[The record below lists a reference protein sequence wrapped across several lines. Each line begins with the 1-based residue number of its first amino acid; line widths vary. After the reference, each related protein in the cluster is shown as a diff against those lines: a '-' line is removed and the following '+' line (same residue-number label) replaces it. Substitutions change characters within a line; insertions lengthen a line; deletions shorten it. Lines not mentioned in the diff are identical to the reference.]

1 MGCVLLASKVEECPR
16 RIREV
21 VIVFVHLYRRR
32 RLEVGWDRDST
43 DNADDDNNDET
54 KKKRQRLTD
63 EEKLNLLRY
72 QHPLMPHSRL
82 YTEWSEAL
90 TQAETE
96 ILRQLGFTLYWI
108 PDHHPHKFILY
119 FVRVLGLDGDG
130 GGDGGGDGDGESDA
144 ASKNDGGRD
153 DISVAQRAWNYCND
167 ASLLDLSV
175 RYEPEIVACAAIL
188 LATTN
193 GPKGETQTRNAN
205 ALPLTPRPWWEVF
218 VGPGRGDD
226 LVAVCNAIL
235 ALQESSDGGGNSSAG
250 MMQAMRGFVPSLVE
264 RGSFNDPGS
273 FVWDALEDSVV

>member
-16 RIREV
+16 RLREIV
-21 VIVFVHLYRRR
+21 TVFVHLYRRR
-32 RLEVGWDRDST
+32 RLEVGWDRSGDKG
-43 DNADDDNNDET
+43 DNGKNINDG
-54 KKKRQRLTD
+54 KKKRRRLTD

-72 QHPLMPHSRL
+72 QHPLMPNSRL
-82 YTEWSEAL
+82 YKDCSDAL
-90 TQAETE
+90 TKAEME

-119 FVRVLGLDGDG
+119 FVRVLGLDTRSG
-130 GGDGGGDGDGESDA
+130 GADSEA
-144 ASKNDGGRD
+144 AAAENNANGD

-193 GPKGETQTRNAN
+193 APVQN
-205 ALPLTPRPWWEVF
+205 ALPMTPRPWWEVF

-235 ALQESSDGGGNSSAG
+235 ALYESSDGGDSSVEG
-250 MMQAMRGFVPSLVE
+250 QVRMLQAMRGFVPSLVE
-264 RGSFNDPGS
+264 GGSFNDPGS
-273 FVWDALEDSVV
+273 FVWDALEDSVDLDLDLV

>member
-16 RIREV
+16 RLREV
-21 VIVFVHLYRRR
+21 VTVFVHLYRRR

-43 DNADDDNNDET
+43 GTNNDKNNNDDN
-54 KKKRQRLTD
+54 KKKRRRLTD

-72 QHPLMPHSRL
+72 QHPLLPHSRL
-82 YTEWSEAL
+82 YKTWSEAL
-90 TQAETE
+90 THAETE

-119 FVRVLGLDGDG
+119 FVRVLGLDGG
-130 GGDGGGDGDGESDA
+130 GGDGVGDGDGDA
-144 ASKNDGGRD
+144 ATKNDANGD

-193 GPKGETQTRNAN
+193 GPEGETQTRNAN

-226 LVAVCNAIL
+226 LVTVCNAIL
-235 ALQESSDGGGNSSAG
+235 ALQESCDGRDSSAENNVL
-250 MMQAMRGFVPSLVE
+250 QAMRGFVPSLVKG
-264 RGSFNDPGS
+264 GSFNDPGS
-273 FVWDALEDSVV
+273 LVWDALEDSVV

>member
-16 RIREV
+16 RLRE
-21 VIVFVHLYRRR
+21 IITVFVHLYRRR
-32 RLEVGWDRDST
+32 RLEVGWDRSGDKG
-43 DNADDDNNDET
+43 DNGKNINDG
-54 KKKRQRLTD
+54 KKKRRRLTD

-72 QHPLMPHSRL
+72 QHPLMPNSRL
-82 YTEWSEAL
+82 YTDWSDAL
-90 TQAETE
+90 TKAETE

-119 FVRVLGLDGDG
+119 FVRVLGLDTRSG
-130 GGDGGGDGDGESDA
+130 GADSEA
-144 ASKNDGGRD
+144 AAAENNANGD

-193 GPKGETQTRNAN
+193 APVQN
-205 ALPLTPRPWWEVF
+205 ALPMTPRPWWEVF

-235 ALQESSDGGGNSSAG
+235 ALYESSDGGDSSVEG
-250 MMQAMRGFVPSLVE
+250 QVRMLQAMRGFVPSLVE
-264 RGSFNDPGS
+264 GGSFNDPGS
-273 FVWDALEDSVV
+273 FVWDALEDSVDLDLDLV

>member
-16 RIREV
+16 RLREIV
-21 VIVFVHLYRRR
+21 TVFVHLYRRR
-32 RLEVGWDRDST
+32 RLEVGWDRDTSST
-43 DNADDDNNDET
+43 TSNDDKTNDGN
-54 KKKRQRLTD
+54 KRTLTD

-72 QHPLMPHSRL
+72 QHPLMPTSRL
-82 YTEWSEAL
+82 YKDWTEAL

-119 FVRVLGLDGDG
+119 FVRVLGLDSG
-130 GGDGGGDGDGESDA
+130 GGADGDSKA
-144 ASKNDGGRD
+144 AEDNAANGRD

-193 GPKGETQTRNAN
+193 APEGEAQH
-205 ALPLTPRPWWEVF
+205 ALPMAPRPWWEMF

-235 ALQESSDGGGNSSAG
+235 ALSEIGDGGDSSVG
-250 MMQAMRGFVPSLVE
+250 SNWGQMLQAMRGFVPSLVE
-264 RGSFNDPGS
+264 GGSFNDPGS
-273 FVWDALEDSVV
+273 FVWDALEDSVA